1 MYDDHGG
8 GGEVEGGIKEFGR
21 GSKGGGDEVVVGDVD
36 GCYLN
41 RKNKRGEALSLAL
54 SFLVLQTELIGLRR
68 RRRKV
73 REKEREKRTTNRTSN
88 ETHLNRPPTS
98 CLRIL
103 LVRLERVDETR

>member
-1 MYDDHGG
+1 LYDDHGG
-8 GGEVEGGIKEFGR
+8 GGEVEGGIEEFGR

-41 RKNKRGEALSLAL
+41 RKNKRGEALS
-54 SFLVLQTELIGLRR
+54 FLVLQTELIVLRR